1 MESSAKRKMD
11 PDNPD
16 EGPSS
21 KVPRPETPV
30 TKATAFLQ
38 TMLRKEVNSQL
49 SLGDPL
55 FPELAEESLKTFEQ
69 VTEDC
74 NENPEKDVL
83 AELGDILAQ
92 AVNHAGI
99 DSSSTGPTLT
109 THSCSVSSAPLNK
122 PTPTSVAVTNTP
134 LPGASATPELSP
146 RKKPRKTTRPFK
158 VIIKPPVPPA
168 PIMLPLIKQEDIK
181 PEPDFTIQY
190 RNKIID
196 TAGCIVISDSEEEQG
211 EEVETRGATA
221 SSPSTGSGTPRVTSP
236 THPLSQ
242 MNHPPLPD
250 PLARP
255 DEDSSSSSSSSCSSA
270 SDSESESEE
279 MKCSSGGGASV
290 TSSHHGRGGF
300 GGAASSSLLSCGHQS
315 GGGASTGP
323 RKKKSKRISELDNE
337 KVRNIMKDKNTPF
350 CTPNVQT
357 RRGRVKIDEVSR
369 MFRNTNRSL
378 EYKNLPFTI
387 PSMHQVLDEAIKAC
401 KTMQVNNKGIQ
412 IIYTRNHEVKSEVD
426 AVRCRL
432 GTMCNLALSTPFLM
446 EHTMPVTHPP
456 EVAQRTADACNEG
469 VKAAWSLKELHTHQ
483 LCPRSSDYRNMI
495 IHAAT
500 PVDLLGALNL
510 CLPLMQKF
518 PKQVMVRIFST
529 NQGGFMLPIYETA
542 AKAYAVGQFEQPT
555 ETPPEDLDTLSLAIE
570 AAIQD
575 LRNKSQ

>member
-1 MESSAKRKMD
+1 
-11 PDNPD
+11 
-16 EGPSS
+16 
-21 KVPRPETPV
+21 
-30 TKATAFLQ
+30 
-38 TMLRKEVNSQL
+38 
-49 SLGDPL
+49 
-55 FPELAEESLKTFEQ
+55 
-69 VTEDC
+69 
-74 NENPEKDVL
+74 
-83 AELGDILAQ
+83 
-92 AVNHAGI
+92 
-99 DSSSTGPTLT
+99 
-109 THSCSVSSAPLNK
+109 
-122 PTPTSVAVTNTP
+122 
-134 LPGASATPELSP
+134 
-146 RKKPRKTTRPFK
+146 
-158 VIIKPPVPPA
+158 
-168 PIMLPLIKQEDIK
+168 MLPLIKQEDIK

-279 MKCSSGGGASV
+279 MKCSSGGGASA

-300 GGAASSSLLSCGHQS
+300 GSAASSSLLSCGHQS
-315 GGGASTGP
+315 SGGTSTGP

>member
-1 MESSAKRKMD
+1 
-11 PDNPD
+11 
-16 EGPSS
+16 
-21 KVPRPETPV
+21 
-30 TKATAFLQ
+30 
-38 TMLRKEVNSQL
+38 
-49 SLGDPL
+49 
-55 FPELAEESLKTFEQ
+55 
-69 VTEDC
+69 
-74 NENPEKDVL
+74 
-83 AELGDILAQ
+83 
-92 AVNHAGI
+92 
-99 DSSSTGPTLT
+99 
-109 THSCSVSSAPLNK
+109 
-122 PTPTSVAVTNTP
+122 
-134 LPGASATPELSP
+134 
-146 RKKPRKTTRPFK
+146 
-158 VIIKPPVPPA
+158 
-168 PIMLPLIKQEDIK
+168 MLPLIKQEDIK

-250 PLARP
+250 PLGRP
-255 DEDSSSSSSSSCSSA
+255 DEDSSSSSSSCSSA

-315 GGGASTGP
+315 SGGASTGP

-357 RRGRVKIDEVSR
+357 
-369 MFRNTNRSL
+369 
-378 EYKNLPFTI
+378 
-387 PSMHQVLDEAIKAC
+387 
-401 KTMQVNNKGIQ
+401 
-412 IIYTRNHEVKSEVD
+412 
-426 AVRCRL
+426 
-432 GTMCNLALSTPFLM
+432 
-446 EHTMPVTHPP
+446 
-456 EVAQRTADACNEG
+456 
-469 VKAAWSLKELHTHQ
+469 
-483 LCPRSSDYRNMI
+483 
-495 IHAAT
+495 
-500 PVDLLGALNL
+500 
-510 CLPLMQKF
+510 
-518 PKQVMVRIFST
+518 MVRIFST

-542 AKAYAVGQFEQPT
+542 TKAYAVGQFEQPT